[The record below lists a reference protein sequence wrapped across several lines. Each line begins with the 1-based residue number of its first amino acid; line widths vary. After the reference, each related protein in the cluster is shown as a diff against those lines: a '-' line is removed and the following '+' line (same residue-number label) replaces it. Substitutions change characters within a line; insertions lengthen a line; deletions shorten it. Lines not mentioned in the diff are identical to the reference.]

1 MPIDLASMPAIA
13 TALSESGNTVGKPS
27 KLHNAAQQ
35 FEALVIGEMLRAERE
50 SGSDASGS
58 GGWLDTGGDSG
69 SESAMDLA
77 EGQLS
82 NALAQGG
89 GLGLA
94 KMIEK
99 TMTHADTATPSQAL
113 VSKP

>member
-1 MPIDLASMPAIA
+1 MGIDLTSVPSSAILLSNTAS
-13 TALSESGNTVGKPS
+13 TTGKPS
-27 KLHNAAQQ
+27 KLHDAAQQ

-58 GGWLDTGGDSG
+58 GGWLDTGEDSG

-82 NALAQGG
+82 NALAAGG

-94 KMIEK
+94 KMIER
-99 TMTHADTATPSQAL
+99 TMSQADTATRSSAV